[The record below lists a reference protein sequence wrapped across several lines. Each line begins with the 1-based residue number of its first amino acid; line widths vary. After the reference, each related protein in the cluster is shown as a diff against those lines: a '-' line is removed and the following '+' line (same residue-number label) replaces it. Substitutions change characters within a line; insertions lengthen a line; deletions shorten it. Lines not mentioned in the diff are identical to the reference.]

1 VANFDDNTMSVLINT
16 TSTGSVTA
24 SFTAQQVFS
33 AGNEPQSIAAGDI
46 NGDGLPIWWWPASAI
61 TLCRCCSTP
70 LSIRY
75 HGELRCGTGLTAAT
89 LAHGERRDVNGMACP
104 TSWSRRG

>member
-1 VANFDDNTMSVLINT
+1 MSAGSGRANFDDNTMSVLINT

-46 NGDGLPIWWWPASAI
+46 NGDGLPD
-61 TLCRCCSTP
+61 LVGGR
-70 LSIRY
+70 
-75 HGELRCGTGLTAAT
+75 H
-89 LAHGERRDVNGMACP
+89 RR
-104 TSWSRRG
+104 